1 MRSSTAQRTTLG
13 WLPKD
18 ATLFDNSSL
27 AGCSLIGN
35 SVRNTSN
42 YLMDRSRAST
52 PFGIE
57 AAFVKQEQYSVASK
71 YDDKAVLK

>member
-1 MRSSTAQRTTLG
+1 
-13 WLPKD
+13 
-18 ATLFDNSSL
+18 
-27 AGCSLIGN
+27 
-35 SVRNTSN
+35 
-42 YLMDRSRAST
+42 MDRSRAST